1 MDATSLKRPDF
12 ECIPRDLKAI
22 PRWVGW
28 RFNRK
33 DDGSMGKVPQGATG
47 NVDPH
52 NPKNQMTFEDAEAF
66 VRERLASGR
75 WPLGGGIGFVFTD
88 DDDIGGVDLDGCRD
102 PETGKTAAW
111 ANRIIQLF
119 DKAYVEYSP
128 SGTGY
133 HIITRGAPAKLAK
146 TERAV
151 PDEVLDGDFVPEGDG
166 HAPCME
172 GYVTKR
178 FFTVTG
184 DHATGRMELLDR
196 SAAWEQV
203 AAYLRGDQPREER
216 ERVAHAAGQEF
227 QPLDDEDLEDV
238 RLALSVLSTDEVG
251 RNTWVAFGM
260 VLKEEFGEAGKPV
273 WLEWMARSE
282 NDNAADSEKMW
293 AGFKRPEL
301 MTVGS
306 IFWHA
311 QQKGWKRPRRKG
323 GGGGGDS
330 SGTVLAGI
338 LDGVEL
344 WHDPRKVAYATVS
357 ITKADGSSHHEN
369 MKVTGSEFS
378 GWLTREFYLATGA
391 PPKREK
397 LREVVALAE
406 ARGIQEGAQHET
418 WVRSSAVVDGK
429 LYLDLG
435 DEDWQAVEI
444 DAKGWRV
451 ISDPPV
457 RFRRSG
463 GALAL
468 PVPVKGDTK
477 AGIAL
482 LGDLIKT
489 ERPEHMMLLIGALVS
504 YFRAGVS
511 YVAINFDARPGSA
524 KTSGLRV
531 VDALVDPQ
539 VAATPGPPP
548 NERELIISAQNQMLV
563 RFDNVSRIS
572 EQMSDAYCRLLT
584 GGGSSGRKLYFDEEG
599 HVISVKRPMAVTL
612 IRVTLRSD
620 LAARSVVIPLAR
632 IGEAERLT
640 EAEMNRRL
648 AQARPIILGALLDG
662 VGAALRR
669 EAEVEKQFRG
679 KLPRMS
685 DFAVWAEAAGE
696 AFGWKPGEF
705 IETYRADLRARQVED
720 AQDDQFC
727 SAIFDW
733 LCVSEDGVVEGQ
745 ASDLREKLFHVAVF
759 MRSAPSWF
767 PNSPRSFAGALVR
780 AEEQLEAIG
789 VMHSERPHPHSTT
802 RGRVHRLEL
811 NADGRAAREERRRVL
826 LEMEGF
832 G

>member
-1 MDATSLKRPDF
+1 MNATPNFDL
-12 ECIPRDLKAI
+12 IPADLKAT

-33 DDGSMGKVPQGATG
+33 PDGALGKVPQNVNG
-47 NVDPH
+47 NASAH
-52 NPKNQMTFEDAEAF
+52 ESKNWMTFDDAVAF

-102 PETGKTAAW
+102 PATGQIASW
-111 ANRIIQLF
+111 AKRVLSLF
-119 DKAYVEYSP
+119 DGAYVEVSP
-128 SGTGY
+128 SGKGF
-133 HIITRGAPAKLAK
+133 HIITRGAPDKLAK

-151 PDEVLDGDFVPEGDG
+151 PAEVLDGDLVPEGEG
-166 HAPCME
+166 HAPCIE
-172 GYVTKR
+172 AYVTKR
-178 FFTVTG
+178 FFTMTG
-184 DHATGRMELLDR
+184 NHATGRLELRDCG
-196 SAAWEQV
+196 SAWEQV

-216 ERVAHAAGQEF
+216 EQAARAAGQDF
-227 QPLDDEDLEDV
+227 QPLGDDDLEDV
-238 RLALSVLSTDEVG
+238 RSALSILSTDELG
-251 RNTWVAFGM
+251 RNLWIMFGRAI
-260 VLKEEFGEAGKPV
+260 KAEFGEAGKPV
-273 WLEWMARSE
+273 WLEWMARSP
-282 NDNAADSEKMW
+282 NDDAAASAAMW
-293 AGFKRPEL
+293 DGNDFTAPEL
-301 MTVGS
+301 MTIGT

-311 QQKGWKRPRRKG
+311 QQHGWKRPRRKG
-323 GGGGGDS
+323 GGGGDS
-330 SGTVLAGI
+330 SGAVLTGI

-344 WHDPRKVAYATVS
+344 WHDPRKVAYATVTIS
-357 ITKADGSSHHEN
+357 RPDGAAHREN

-378 GWLTREFYLATGA
+378 GWLTREAYLATGA

-418 WVRSSAVVDGK
+418 WVRTPAVVDGK

-435 DEDWQAVEI
+435 DEDWRAVEI
-444 DAKGWRV
+444 DAEGWRV

-457 RFRRSG
+457 RFRRAG

-468 PVPVKGDTK
+468 PVPIKGDTK

-489 ERPEHMMLLIGALVS
+489 ERPEHMMLLTGALVS

-599 HVISVKRPMAVTL
+599 HVISVKRPMAMTL

-620 LAARSVVIPLAR
+620 LAARSIVIPLAR

-648 AQARPIILGALLDG
+648 DHARPIILGALLDG
-662 VGAALRR
+662 ASAALRR

-679 KLPRMS
+679 RLPRMS

-733 LCVSEDGVVEGQ
+733 LCVSEGGVVEGQ
-745 ASDLREKLFHVAVF
+745 ASDLREKLFHVAAF
-759 MRSAPSWF
+759 TRSAPSWF

-789 VMHSERPHPHSTT
+789 IVHSERPHPHSTT
-802 RGRVHRLEL
+802 RGRIHRLEL
-811 NADGRAAREERRRVL
+811 NADGLAAAEERRHVL
-826 LEMEGF
+826 LEM
-832 G
+832 